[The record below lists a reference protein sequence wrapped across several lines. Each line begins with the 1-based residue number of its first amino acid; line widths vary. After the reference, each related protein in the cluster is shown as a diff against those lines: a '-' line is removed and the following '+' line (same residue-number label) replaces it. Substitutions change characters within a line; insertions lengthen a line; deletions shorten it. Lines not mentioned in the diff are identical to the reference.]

1 MPFDIFTQAVHAGER
16 MPTPDFKPVTTPI
29 YPSVAYTYDSME
41 TLDAI
46 FGNEREGY
54 VYRRYGNPTVD
65 AFEQA
70 VASLEGG
77 AAAYATGSGMAAVH
91 GALLAAGAKANTH
104 IVASQ
109 DCYGAT
115 YFLAGSLLTQLGVK
129 CTFADFTDIDNLR
142 DLIQEIQPTLL
153 ICETVSNPLIRVVDI
168 EAVAQIAHGVNAALI
183 VDSTFSTPYLC
194 QPLSLGADFVV
205 HAATKYLG
213 GHDDVLAG
221 IIVTSAEN
229 RHAVFEIEKNIGA
242 NISPFD
248 AWLAL
253 RGLKTL
259 PLRMRQHCE
268 NAETVARWLN
278 ASAMINTVNYP
289 GLAAHPQH
297 AVAQRLHQDR
307 GFGGMVSFEIAGAD
321 QATMIRFMQSL
332 KLIQPATTLGDVY
345 SLVLSPAMTSHRA
358 LTPAQREKVGISDG
372 LVRLSVG
379 IEAAEDIIADLDQAL
394 ETAM

>member
-1 MPFDIFTQAVHAGER
+1 MPKNIFTQAVHAGER
-16 MPTPDFKPVTTPI
+16 MPMPDFTPVTTPI
-29 YPSVAYTYDSME
+29 YPSVAFTYESME

-70 VASLEGG
+70 VAALEGG
-77 AAAYATGSGMAAVH
+77 AAAYATGSGMAAIH

-115 YFLAGSLLTQLGVK
+115 YFLAGSLLTQLGVT
-129 CTFADFTDIDNLR
+129 CTFADFTDLDGLR
-142 DLIQEIQPTLL
+142 QIVQETKPTVL

-168 EAVAQIAHGVNAALI
+168 EAVVQIAHSVNAKLI

-194 QPLSLGADFVV
+194 QPLSLGVDFVV
-205 HAATKYLG
+205 HAATKYIG

-221 IIVTSAEN
+221 IIVSSAEN
-229 RHAVFEIEKNIGA
+229 RHEVFEVEKTIGA

-253 RGLKTL
+253 RGLKTM

-268 NAETVARWLN
+268 NAMTVARWLD
-278 ASAMINTVNYP
+278 ASAMIVTTNYP
-289 GLAAHPQH
+289 GLAGPSSTYHRP
-297 AVAQRLHQDR
+297 
-307 GFGGMVSFEIAGAD
+307 
-321 QATMIRFMQSL
+321 
-332 KLIQPATTLGDVY
+332 K
-345 SLVLSPAMTSHRA
+345 TSSGPWIWRHGQ
-358 LTPAQREKVGISDG
+358 L
-372 LVRLSVG
+372 
-379 IEAAEDIIADLDQAL
+379 
-394 ETAM
+394 